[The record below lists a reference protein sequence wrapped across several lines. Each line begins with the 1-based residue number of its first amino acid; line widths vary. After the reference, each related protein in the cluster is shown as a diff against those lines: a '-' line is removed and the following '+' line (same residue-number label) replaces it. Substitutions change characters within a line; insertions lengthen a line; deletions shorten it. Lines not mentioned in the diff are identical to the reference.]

1 MPLPAWLDL
10 SGTVALVTG
19 AGSEQ
24 GIGIAAARML
34 GDLGATVHIT
44 ATGSHVLE
52 RAEELARLGYAATG
66 HVADLTDESQVQA
79 LVAEVTATS
88 GAPLVV
94 VSNAGMTSG
103 GIVTNPG
110 SVADIDYP
118 NWQAS
123 IARNLDTAFLVA
135 KHTQQSMI
143 DAGWGRI
150 INVASITGPVMAM
163 AGQAAYAAAK
173 AGMVGLTRA
182 MAVDLGSHG
191 VTVNAV
197 APGWIATGAQEEPE
211 ARQGESVPVGRS
223 GTPDQV
229 GSAIAWL
236 ASPAAGYVTGQ
247 CVIVDGGNTIAEE
260 RMLPG
265 DRV

>member
-1 MPLPAWLDL
+1 MPTPAWLDL
-10 SGTVALVTG
+10 TGTTALVTG
-19 AGSEQ
+19 AGSES

-34 GDLGATVHIT
+34 ADLGATVHIT
-44 ATGSHVLE
+44 ATGPHIHE
-52 RAEELARLGYAATG
+52 RAEELARLGHAVTG
-66 HVADLTDESQVQA
+66 HVADLTDESQVAA
-79 LVAEVTATS
+79 LVDAVTQVS
-88 GAPLVV
+88 GPPLIV

-103 GIVTNPG
+103 GVVTNPG
-110 SVADIDYP
+110 SVADLDYA

-123 IARNLDTAFLVA
+123 ITRNLDTAFLVA
-135 KHTQQSMI
+135 KHTQQAMI

-150 INVASITGPVMAM
+150 VNVASITGPIMAM

-182 MAVDLGSHG
+182 MAIDLGASG

-211 ARQGESVPVGRS
+211 ARQGESVPLGRS
-223 GTPDQV
+223 GTPEQV

-236 ASPAAGYVTGQ
+236 CSPAAGYVTGQ

-265 DRV
+265 DRD

>member
-1 MPLPAWLDL
+1 MSLPAWLAL

-24 GIGIAAARML
+24 GIGMAAARML

-44 ATGSHVLE
+44 ATGPHVLE
-52 RAEELARLGYAATG
+52 RAEELARLGYPATG
-66 HVADLTDESQVQA
+66 HIADLTDEAQVQA
-79 LVAEVTATS
+79 LVAGVTAMS

-110 SVADIDYP
+110 SVADVDYR

-135 KHTQQSMI
+135 KHTQQPMI
-143 DAGWGRI
+143 EAGWGRI

-182 MAVDLGSHG
+182 MAVDLGPHG

-223 GTPDQV
+223 GTPEQV

-236 ASPAAGYVTGQ
+236 ASPSSGYVTGQ
-247 CVIVDGGNTIAEE
+247 CIIVDGGNTIAEE